1 MSNDSDFFGDV
12 FDDPEDDP
20 LLGGGDAPSDVP
32 SEGPDGEGPPSWM
45 TEDARGRGGHAGGDP
60 DTARPDQ
67 KRIRVDPAE
76 DAGDGLDSLN
86 RAVGQGWRLV
96 GLSLARPGDEP
107 GGASEPAYHFVATL
121 EQDRPQSL
129 FDFGMDA

>member
-20 LLGGGDAPSDVP
+20 LLGGGDAASDAP

-45 TEDARGRGGHAGGDP
+45 AEDARTEDESAGDGP
-60 DTARPDQ
+60 DTSGPDQ

-129 FDFGMDA
+129 FDFGMGA